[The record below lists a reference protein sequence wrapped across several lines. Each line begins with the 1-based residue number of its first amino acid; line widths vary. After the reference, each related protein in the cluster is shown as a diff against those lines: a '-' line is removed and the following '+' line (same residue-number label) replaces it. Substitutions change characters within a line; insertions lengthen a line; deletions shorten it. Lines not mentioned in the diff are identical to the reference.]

1 MVMVTIITITTIT
14 ILLYCEAH
22 IAVQDIA
29 FVDDTLIVNDVAKNN
44 EEELTNDNH
53 TEKTYPSEPIE
64 EKPVKIV
71 EKKSKEKHKEMVLDL
86 PIDAFT
92 LHHPFIHTS
101 TTQFEYSQWYFLFF
115 TFFDKSSSLTIDV
128 SLTVPEIKHSLSSKL
143 SVPTSVFSISRV
155 EKYRSNSISA
165 NISLTNFTIPRL
177 HHRLCNLQN
186 LSPLFW
192 IKGTRY
198 KLVQV
203 IHDKNQH
210 LYLHKNIQVSS
221 ISSDELGMLLMLGM
235 VGMGVFL
242 LVAALACLAG
252 KLANKNFQDVEQE
265 RIMQEEEDDLEN
277 IENEGA
283 IFIIDE
289 GTEFDGPGIP
299 SIAHGQKV
307 EPSKRGVSDLSRCG
321 VSFRRTIQELKH
333 FHLKI

>member
-1 MVMVTIITITTIT
+1 MGECSVTWSVGRRVSSMLMVTIIIIS

-22 IAVQDIA
+22 VTVQDID
-29 FVDDTLIVNDVAKNN
+29 FVVDKVAVKEENKDND
-44 EEELTNDNH
+44 EELTNGNH
-53 TEKTYPSEPIE
+53 TDKTFPSEPVITVD
-64 EKPVKIV
+64 EKPVIFV
-71 EKKSKEKHKEMVLDL
+71 DKKPKQKHKEKVLDL

-92 LHHPFIHTS
+92 LHHPFIHAS

-203 IHDKNQH
+203 IHDRNQH
-210 LYLHKNIQVSS
+210 LYLHKNIQV
-221 ISSDELGMLLMLGM
+221 
-235 VGMGVFL
+235 
-242 LVAALACLAG
+242 
-252 KLANKNFQDVEQE
+252 
-265 RIMQEEEDDLEN
+265 RY
-277 IENEGA
+277 
-283 IFIIDE
+283 
-289 GTEFDGPGIP
+289 
-299 SIAHGQKV
+299 GQ
-307 EPSKRGVSDLSRCG
+307 
-321 VSFRRTIQELKH
+321 
-333 FHLKI
+333 